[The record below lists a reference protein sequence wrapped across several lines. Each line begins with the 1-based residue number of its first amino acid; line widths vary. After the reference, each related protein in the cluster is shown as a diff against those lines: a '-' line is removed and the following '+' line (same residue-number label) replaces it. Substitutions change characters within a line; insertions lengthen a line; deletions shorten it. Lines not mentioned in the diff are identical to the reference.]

1 MPGDGKPAPSY
12 LAPRL
17 SSAAYLP
24 HMPPTG
30 KYGGDLRQAHLPD
43 EQVILGH
50 RAQRV
55 RSIKTE

>member
-1 MPGDGKPAPSY
+1 
-12 LAPRL
+12 
-17 SSAAYLP
+17 
-24 HMPPTG
+24 MPPTG
-30 KYGGDLRQAHLPD
+30 KYGGDLRRAHLPD